1 MVPPT
6 LRDIFSVNIYQPNHR
21 TTERT
26 IRIRQGPHKRT
37 SHRTSIIRSQQQQQQ
52 QQATSKKQD
61 QRSIYEKVSLH
72 RPLLAIAS
80 HRLAL
85 PTLDP
90 AVQHPTSA
98 MPPPQRILIVGGG
111 PAGAVA
117 AYHLAKSGLSVLILE
132 RSPSPTT
139 STTRGQGIDITGPA
153 ISVIKRMGLYD
164 TVRAACTGEKGFS
177 MLDDAG
183 TGIARLPAADQT
195 EGGKGGLQLT
205 QELEI
210 MRGDMTRIL
219 ASAAQSL
226 SSAQS
231 SAGGGNGKGGVEY
244 RYGST
249 LTSLSQSSSSV
260 TATLSGPDG
269 EETTESFTAVIGA
282 DGMNST
288 VRRLAF
294 SPEVT
299 ENCYRPI
306 GQQWTAFFSI
316 PAEEGDGEDSVLQQG
331 VGCRT
336 VLIRPIRTASSSSSS
351 SASSSSPSSEKEQKL
366 CSCYLV
372 KTSHDPELAESATKP
387 RQQEQQKE
395 IFARLFASFP
405 GSLRSRLLSGLRTTS
420 DFYVA
425 QTAQI
430 HLPTWSS
437 GRVALVGDAAYA
449 PSPVTGQGTAIAIVG
464 AYILAGELAKTPE
477 DVEGAFE
484 RYESVF
490 RPYVEKAQK
499 IPGGARIPRLVNPET
514 RWGIEVLRWV
524 FWVIAT
530 TGVWRLFGGGWG
542 GKKEEGWKL
551 PEYDFAAVNH
561 TGEGAGFNMMDA

>member
-1 MVPPT
+1 
-6 LRDIFSVNIYQPNHR
+6 
-21 TTERT
+21 
-26 IRIRQGPHKRT
+26 
-37 SHRTSIIRSQQQQQQ
+37 
-52 QQATSKKQD
+52 
-61 QRSIYEKVSLH
+61 
-72 RPLLAIAS
+72 
-80 HRLAL
+80 
-85 PTLDP
+85 
-90 AVQHPTSA
+90 
-98 MPPPQRILIVGGG
+98 
-111 PAGAVA
+111 
-117 AYHLAKSGLSVLILE
+117 
-132 RSPSPTT
+132 
-139 STTRGQGIDITGPA
+139 
-153 ISVIKRMGLYD
+153 MGLYD

-177 MLDDAG
+177 MLNDEG
-183 TGIARLPAADQT
+183 RVIGRLPAADQT

-210 MRGDMTRIL
+210 MRGDITRIL
-219 ASAAQSL
+219 ASAAQNL
-226 SSAQS
+226 SSSQS
-231 SAGGGNGKGGVEY
+231 SAGSRTAGVIEY

-260 TATLSGPDG
+260 TATLSGPGG
-269 EETTESFTAVIGA
+269 EETTESFLAVIGA

-299 ENCYRPI
+299 KNCYRPI
-306 GQQWTAFFSI
+306 GSQWTAFFSI
-316 PAEEGDGEDSVLQQG
+316 PAEERDGEDSVLQQG

-336 VLIRPIRTASSSSSS
+336 VLIRPIRTASSSSTS
-351 SASSSSPSSEKEQKL
+351 SAPSGTGKAEGRM

-372 KTSHDPELAESATKP
+372 KTSHSPELAKSATKP
-387 RQQEQQKE
+387 RQQALQKE
-395 IFARLFASFP
+395 IFTRLFASFP
-405 GSLRSRLLSGLRTTS
+405 GSLRSRVLSGLRTTS

-464 AYILAGELAKTPE
+464 AYILAGEMAKTPE

-484 RYESVF
+484 RYETVF
-490 RPYVEKAQK
+490 RGYVEKAQR

-524 FWVIAT
+524 FWVVAT
-530 TGVWRLFGGGWG
+530 TKVYRLFGGWGG
-542 GKKEEGWKL
+542 GKKEGWRL
-551 PEYDFAAVNH
+551 PEYDFAAVGH
-561 TGEGAGFNMMDA
+561 TSEEQETT

>member
-1 MVPPT
+1 M
-6 LRDIFSVNIYQPNHR
+6 S
-21 TTERT
+21 
-26 IRIRQGPHKRT
+26 
-37 SHRTSIIRSQQQQQQ
+37 
-52 QQATSKKQD
+52 
-61 QRSIYEKVSLH
+61 
-72 RPLLAIAS
+72 
-80 HRLAL
+80 
-85 PTLDP
+85 
-90 AVQHPTSA
+90 
-98 MPPPQRILIVGGG
+98 PPPPPRRILIVGGG

-117 AYHLAKSGLSVLILE
+117 AYHLAKSGLQVLILE

-153 ISVIKRMGLYD
+153 ISVIKRMGLHD

-177 MLDDAG
+177 MLNDEG
-183 TGIARLPAADQT
+183 RVIGRLPAADQT

-210 MRGDMTRIL
+210 MRGNITRIL

-226 SSAQS
+226 SSSQS
-231 SAGGGNGKGGVEY
+231 SAGDGNGKGGVEY
-244 RYGST
+244 RYGSW

-260 TATLSGPDG
+260 TATLSDLDG
-269 EETTESFTAVIGA
+269 EETTVSFLAVIGA

-299 ENCYRPI
+299 RNCYRPI
-306 GQQWTAFFSI
+306 GSQWTAFFSI

-336 VLIRPIRTASSSSSS
+336 VLIRPIRTASSSSY
-351 SASSSSPSSEKEQKL
+351 SSEGEEKKEGRM

-387 RQQEQQKE
+387 RQQALQKE
-395 IFARLFASFP
+395 TFARLFASFP
-405 GSLRSRLLSGLRTTS
+405 GSLRSRILSGLRTTS

-464 AYILAGELAKTPE
+464 AYILAGEMAKTPE

-484 RYESVF
+484 RYETVF
-490 RPYVEKAQK
+490 RGYVEKAQR

-524 FWVIAT
+524 FWVVAT
-530 TGVWRLFGGGWG
+530 TKVYRLFGGWGG
-542 GKKEEGWKL
+542 GKKEGWRL
-551 PEYDFAAVNH
+551 PEYDFAAVGH
-561 TGEGAGFNMMDA
+561 TSEEQETT